1 MIIFLIALVL
11 GVVAGVL
18 IFRNNHKK
26 IENKLTEAEQ
36 EAQRLRKAGRYL
48 LDVLKGRDSDRDSD
62 KK

>member
-1 MIIFLIALVL
+1 MLIFLLALIL

-18 IFRNNHKK
+18 VFRNNHKK

-48 LDVLKGRDSDRDSD
+48 LDVLKGRDSD

>member
-11 GVVAGVL
+11 GVVAGVV

-26 IENKLTEAEQ
+26 IENKLTDAEQ

-48 LDVLKGRDSDRDSD
+48 LDVLKGRDSDSDSD

>member
-1 MIIFLIALVL
+1 MIIFLIALLL
-11 GVVAGVL
+11 GIVAGVL
-18 IFRNNHKK
+18 IFRNNQPK

-48 LDVLKGRDSDRDSD
+48 LDVLKGRDSD

>member
-1 MIIFLIALVL
+1 MLILILALIL
-11 GVVAGVL
+11 GVVGGVL
-18 IFRNNHKK
+18 IFRNNHNK

-48 LDVLKGRDSDRDSD
+48 LDVLKGRDSD

>member
-1 MIIFLIALVL
+1 MIIFLIALLL
-11 GVVAGVL
+11 GIVAGVL

-48 LDVLKGRDSDRDSD
+48 LDVLKGRDSD

>member
-1 MIIFLIALVL
+1 MIIFLIALIL
-11 GVVAGVL
+11 GIVAGVL

-36 EAQRLRKAGRYL
+36 EAQRLKKAGRYL
-48 LDVLKGRDSDRDSD
+48 LDVLKGRDSD

>member
-1 MIIFLIALVL
+1 MLIILLALIL

-18 IFRNNHKK
+18 IFRNNHNK
-26 IENKLTEAEQ
+26 IENKLTEAEK

-48 LDVLKGRDSDRDSD
+48 LDVLKGRDSD

>member
-18 IFRNNHKK
+18 VFRNNHTK

>member
-1 MIIFLIALVL
+1 MVVILITLVL

-26 IENKLTEAEQ
+26 IETKLTDAEQ

-48 LDVLKGRDSDRDSD
+48 LDVLKGRDSD

>member
-1 MIIFLIALVL
+1 MIIFLIALIL

-26 IENKLTEAEQ
+26 IENKLTDAEQ
-36 EAQRLRKAGRYL
+36 EAQRLKKAGRYL

>member
-26 IENKLTEAEQ
+26 IETKLTEAEQ

-48 LDVLKGRDSDRDSD
+48 LDVLKGRDSD

>member
-1 MIIFLIALVL
+1 MVIILITLFLGI
-11 GVVAGVL
+11 VAGVL

-26 IENKLTEAEQ
+26 IENKLTDAEQ

-48 LDVLKGRDSDRDSD
+48 LDVLKGRDSD

>member
-48 LDVLKGRDSDRDSD
+48 LDVLKGRDSD

>member
-1 MIIFLIALVL
+1 MIIFLISLLL
-11 GVVAGVL
+11 GIVAGVL
-18 IFRNNHKK
+18 IFRNNQPK

-48 LDVLKGRDSDRDSD
+48 LDVLKGRDSD

>member
-18 IFRNNHKK
+18 VFRNNHKK

-48 LDVLKGRDSDRDSD
+48 LDVLKGRDSD

>member
-18 IFRNNHKK
+18 VFRNNHKK

>member
-1 MIIFLIALVL
+1 MIIFLIALIL

>member
-1 MIIFLIALVL
+1 MIIFLIALIL

-48 LDVLKGRDSDRDSD
+48 LDVLKGRDSDSDSD

>member
-1 MIIFLIALVL
+1 MIIFLIALIL

-26 IENKLTEAEQ
+26 IENKLTDAEQ
-36 EAQRLRKAGRYL
+36 EAQRLKKAGRYL
-48 LDVLKGRDSDRDSD
+48 LDVLKGRDSD